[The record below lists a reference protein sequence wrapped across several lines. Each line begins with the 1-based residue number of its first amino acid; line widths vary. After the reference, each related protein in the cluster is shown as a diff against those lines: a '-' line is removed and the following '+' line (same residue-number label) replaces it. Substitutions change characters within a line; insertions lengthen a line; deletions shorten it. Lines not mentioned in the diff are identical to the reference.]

1 MSQDPYK
8 VPGIEDPGIDHIVK
22 AEGLDGKVRA
32 LAIRTTASC
41 EKARSVHDTTPAA
54 TAALGRFMT
63 GSLLIA
69 SNMKGENDTQTT
81 ILKGDGPLGGIT
93 CVCDF
98 GNKVRAYPV
107 NAKIET
113 RYHNPGKIDV
123 GSAVGNG
130 MLTIIRDIGLK
141 EPYVGSVELISG
153 EIAEDFAYYLA
164 KSEQTKSIVA
174 LGVLI
179 EGGKVTQAGGLMI
192 QLLPNADDKTVD
204 YLENRASGFPDIT
217 FLLSEG
223 FSPAQIIDLFIGDP
237 EIEFL
242 EGDPV
247 SFSCPCSKERMS
259 SGLVT
264 LGKEELANLAD
275 DPDGITTECHFCGSK
290 YHFAKED
297 IEELIRSI

>member
-1 MSQDPYK
+1 
-8 VPGIEDPGIDHIVK
+8 
-22 AEGLDGKVRA
+22 
-32 LAIRTTASC
+32 
-41 EKARSVHDTTPAA
+41 
-54 TAALGRFMT
+54 
-63 GSLLIA
+63 
-69 SNMKGENDTQTT
+69 
-81 ILKGDGPLGGIT
+81 
-93 CVCDF
+93 
-98 GNKVRAYPV
+98 
-107 NAKIET
+107 
-113 RYHNPGKIDV
+113 
-123 GSAVGNG
+123 
-130 MLTIIRDIGLK
+130 
-141 EPYVGSVELISG
+141 
-153 EIAEDFAYYLA
+153 
-164 KSEQTKSIVA
+164 
-174 LGVLI
+174 
-179 EGGKVTQAGGLMI
+179 MI